1 MHSMLRSARVTRA
14 FFSCALA
21 LFAACGGGGDGGA
34 STGTPTGPITP
45 TTPAVPVSIVL
56 GASAANLSVGSTLQF
71 SATVTGSNN
80 TAVTWSSSQP
90 DVVSVGASGMLTALR
105 TGLATITATSV
116 ADPSKSASAA
126 IVVTAAVGTAIT
138 SGAPMSGLSGAED
151 SQKYY
156 RITVPVGTKTL
167 EVSTSGGTGDL
178 DLYLRP
184 GVPPSS
190 TGVACASEGDATA
203 ERCTITDPTPGDWYI
218 LILGFE
224 AYGGVTMTAIATPG
238 ATNGGGGSGGG
249 GSTTGAIAVGAS
261 PASVSV
267 VRPGSAGVTLAVTR
281 TAPFVGPVTLTT
293 EGLPANTSGVFNPVT
308 LASGQT
314 ASTLTVSV
322 TSTAA
327 VGTYTVTVRAKG
339 TGVADATATFQLTIT
354 ATSGGGGSSGS
365 VSFASSR
372 LLVPPGFPAG
382 GGIVGLVATNEG
394 AYVEFMN
401 AAENSVV
408 ARFETG
414 GTDSEWSTF
423 NPTGFLAGWA
433 PVSLA
438 QERGGTFSIYWAES
452 SGRSC
457 AWNDVSTA
465 QAGMYNLNTGT
476 PEFRWTNDLCVGT
489 FVASADAMESQ
500 HLTWALASEGAV
512 YREKAAK
519 SGNKLS
525 GQYEKVAQ
533 LPSYASAAAAHP
545 TSSSLYAAS
554 AGKLYEISLTGG
566 IARTW
571 DLSSFGQALIGVHT
585 LRFVGSTLW
594 IGYENKILR
603 LGTDGQVRPFADGM
617 PTSAFGTFCVQG
629 GSVYVSDGNR
639 YDISTGAKRSWIA
652 DREMSQL
659 TSPTDLQK
667 YMDIF
672 GAVAGGMMD
681 CSPTR
686 SAIYVTGQKG
696 LYEIVP
702 K

>member
-1 MHSMLRSARVTRA
+1 MHSMLRSARVARA
-14 FFSCALA
+14 MLSCALV
-21 LFAACGGGGDGGA
+21 LFAACGGGGDGSA
-34 STGTPTGPITP
+34 SPPTPTGPITP
-45 TTPAVPVSIVL
+45 TTPAVPIAVVL
-56 GASAANLSVGSTLQF
+56 GASTANLSVGSTLQF
-71 SATVTGSNN
+71 QATVSGSNN

-90 DVVSVGASGMLTALR
+90 DVVSVSASGLLTALR

-126 IVVTAAVGTAIT
+126 VVVTAAVGTAIT
-138 SGAPMSGLSGAED
+138 SGTPMSGLSGAED

-156 RITVPVGTKTL
+156 RVTVPVGTKTL
-167 EVSTSGGTGDL
+167 EVTTTGGTGDL

-190 TGVACASEGDATA
+190 TGVTCASEGNDTV

-224 AYGGVTMTAIATPG
+224 AYGGVTMTVTATPG
-238 ATNGGGGSGGG
+238 TANGGGSNGG
-249 GSTTGAIAVGAS
+249 GSTTGAIAVSAS
-261 PASVSV
+261 PTTVTAQRGTSV
-267 VRPGSAGVTLAVTR
+267 GVALTVSR
-281 TAPFVGPVTLTT
+281 TAPFTGAVTLSQ
-293 EGLPANTSGVFNPVT
+293 EGLPANTSATFSPT
-308 LASGQT
+308 SLASGVT
-314 ASTLTVSV
+314 ASTLTISI

-327 VGTYTVTVRAKG
+327 LGTYPVTVRAKG
-339 TGVADATATFQLTIT
+339 TGVTDATATFQLVIT
-354 ATSGGGGSSGS
+354 APSTGGGGGTGS
-365 VSFASSR
+365 VSFASAR
-372 LLVPPGFPAG
+372 LLVPPGFPTN
-382 GGIVGLVATNEG
+382 GGIVDLVATNEG
-394 AYVEFMN
+394 AYVEFMD
-401 AAENSVV
+401 AAEKSVV

-423 NPTGFLAGWA
+423 KPENSLGGWA
-433 PVSLA
+433 PVSLT
-438 QERGGTFSIYWAES
+438 QERGGAFSIYWTETTMA
-452 SGRSC
+452 C
-457 AWNDVSTA
+457 NWNDQSTA
-465 QAGMYNLNTGT
+465 QSGMYNLNTGT
-476 PEFRWTNDLCVGT
+476 PEFRWTNDLCVAT
-489 FVASADAMESQ
+489 FVASADEMESQ
-500 HLTWALASEGAV
+500 HRTWALAANGAV
-512 YREKAAK
+512 YLEKAAK

-525 GQYEKVAQ
+525 GSYEKVAQ
-533 LPSYASAAAAHP
+533 LPAYVSAAAAHP

-566 IARTW
+566 IAKSW
-571 DLSSFGQALIGVHT
+571 DLSGFGQSLIGVHK

-594 IGYENKILR
+594 IGYEGKILR
-603 LGTDGQVRPFADGM
+603 LGTDGQVRQFAEGL
-617 PTSAFGTFCVQG
+617 PSSAFGTFCVQG

-639 YDISTGAKRSWIA
+639 YDIATGAKRTWIA
-652 DREMSQL
+652 DRELSQL

-681 CSPTR
+681 CSSSR